1 MPAVFSPGEAE
12 TRPLHPEAIVYT
24 NAQKVADLLG
34 IGPGE
39 AVLVGADSAT
49 DGVFVTG
56 NDFREHGFS
65 AGDTIFIYSDDD
77 PLGIEKKIS
86 APTTHT
92 TGVKLPFESGT
103 VTAAT
108 YTVAKNTY
116 VQNTAS
122 FTDKRRGVTKA
133 HVEQRIKEI
142 QDRIDNYTHN
152 AWRPYLVVAEYIN
165 FDTYKPYRRRY
176 FTDYVGTAPLLF
188 RNVQQILR
196 IEMWQGENYREIGS
210 AEARIEII
218 NEDQLAG
225 EKIYL
230 ALSNG
235 SIATLEEGSDA
246 TNKWRADFDKV
257 STAQNLADLINRED
271 RVSKTAVE
279 FTPTF
284 TLEGSTDNIAVHNEA
299 LASANSDYGNGKLK
313 VTSMRQTK
321 GGEGL
326 QIAATDLENLQI
338 SQTAN
343 RTTTTAIGYYT
354 TGLTAVSSPL
364 TVASYPAPDTSLT
377 VNGYLG
383 SFTTVVLQSGANN
396 PASSFTTGQSVFTA
410 GGALMG
416 VISSFGGAA
425 GGYQITFAEAIP
437 SGNRPGTGEVIHDF
451 LKVLLA
457 STDRPIANAGYL
469 SSGDSSPIH
478 DSNGDAYGTVVTAN
492 DSTPALT
499 FSSPVAKLSAG
510 ATLFNQFYLKTT
522 GSKSHTFSSGDKIYT
537 LSGTEVATFSS
548 FVGDHIRVS
557 TSTTYTGALA
567 YPGIRS
573 DSSSTEF
580 SFASTDGWPKKGIF
594 MIVNGTA
601 TRVFSYTGVGAD
613 KKSLTG
619 VAVLGGSAA
628 LTQLDTEGV
637 EVSQYFFQSDIGA
650 FSDAGGD
657 QGRLKDWWLDHEM
670 GIIYFNNSY
679 PFFEFN
685 AIKASYIYGERYL
698 EKAIE
703 EAATKLVAVDLIM
716 ADDRSVLI
724 PEGSQNITLAQKAE
738 MWKKEANSIL
748 TRYKEVVVFE

>member
-1 MPAVFSPGEAE
+1 MPAVFSPGEVE
-12 TRPLHPEAIVYT
+12 TRPLHPEEIVYT

-122 FTDKRRGVTKA
+122 FTAKRRGVTKG
-133 HVEQRIKEI
+133 HVEQRIKEV

-152 AWRPYLVVAEYIN
+152 AWRPYIVAAEYIN

-188 RNVQQILR
+188 RNVQQVLR

-210 AEARIEII
+210 AEARLEIV
-218 NEDQLAG
+218 DYTALA
-225 EKIYL
+225 
-230 ALSNG
+230 
-235 SIATLEEGSDA
+235 SDA
-246 TNKWRADFDKV
+246 VYMSPGGGGFAKLAVGTEPQQWDARFDKV
-257 STAQNLADLINRED
+257 TAAQNLADLINHED
-271 RVSKTAVE
+271 RTGRGTVAFDTTAS
-279 FTPTF
+279 FASPDGTTF
-284 TLEGSTDNIAVHNEA
+284 TLPDASTSTGSRSMFVNHEF
-299 LASANSDYGNGKLK
+299 LATANSDYGNGKLK
-313 VTSMRQTK
+313 ITSMRQTK
-321 GGEGL
+321 GGESAS
-326 QIAATDLENLQI
+326 IAVSDSTNLAI
-338 SQTAN
+338 SQT
-343 RTTTTAIGYYT
+343 TS
-354 TGLTAVSSPL
+354 VE
-364 TVASYPAPDTSLT
+364 VASGTIAGIAGAYTIT
-377 VNGYLG
+377 
-383 SFTTVVLQSGANN
+383 FTDS
-396 PASSFTTGQSVFTA
+396 SSF
-410 GGALMG
+410 LDYG
-416 VISSFGGAA
+416 VISAVKGDGSTVVI
-425 GGYQITFAEAIP
+425 GY
-437 SGNRPGTGEVIHDF
+437 R
-451 LKVLLA
+451 
-457 STDRPIANAGYL
+457 AN
-469 SSGDSSPIH
+469 S
-478 DSNGDAYGTVVTAN
+478 GTVL
-492 DSTPALT
+492 SQGIKLHGT
-499 FSSPVAKLSAG
+499 FSDD
-510 ATLFNQFYLKTT
+510 T
-522 GSKSHTFSSGDKIYT
+522 
-537 LSGTEVATFSS
+537 
-548 FVGDHIRVS
+548 
-557 TSTTYTGALA
+557 A
-567 YPGIRS
+567 Y
-573 DSSSTEF
+573 D
-580 SFASTDGWPKKGIF
+580 WVQHK
-594 MIVNGTA
+594 
-601 TRVFSYTGVGAD
+601 
-613 KKSLTG
+613 
-619 VAVLGGSAA
+619 
-628 LTQLDTEGV
+628 
-637 EVSQYFFQSDIGA
+637 FQSDIGA

>member
-1 MPAVFSPGEAE
+1 MPAVFSPGEVE
-12 TRPLHPEAIVYT
+12 TRPLHPEEIVYT

-34 IGPGE
+34 VGPGE

-65 AGDTIFIYSDDD
+65 TGDTIFIYSDDD

-122 FTDKRRGVTKA
+122 FTAKRRGVTKA
-133 HVEQRIKEI
+133 HVEQRIKEV

-152 AWRPYLVVAEYIN
+152 AWRPYIVAAEYIN

-210 AEARIEII
+210 AEARLEIV
-218 NEDQLAG
+218 DYTALA
-225 EKIYL
+225 
-230 ALSNG
+230 
-235 SIATLEEGSDA
+235 SDA
-246 TNKWRADFDKV
+246 VYMSPGGGGFAKLAVGTGTQQWDATFDKV
-257 STAQNLADLINRED
+257 TAAQNLADLINHED
-271 RVSKTAVE
+271 RTGRGTVAFDTTAS
-279 FTPTF
+279 FASPDGTTF
-284 TLEGSTDNIAVHNEA
+284 TLPDASTSTGSRSMFVNHEF
-299 LASANSDYGNGKLK
+299 LATANSDYGNGKLK
-313 VTSMRQTK
+313 ITSMRQTK
-321 GGEGL
+321 GGESAS
-326 QIAATDLENLQI
+326 IAVSDSTNLAI
-338 SQTAN
+338 SQT
-343 RTTTTAIGYYT
+343 TS
-354 TGLTAVSSPL
+354 VE
-364 TVASYPAPDTSLT
+364 VASGVIDATPGVGA
-377 VNGYLG
+377 
-383 SFTTVVLQSGANN
+383 FTITFANTADEDN
-396 PASSFTTGQSVFTA
+396 RASSFLDYGIVRGVNPE
-410 GGALMG
+410 GG
-416 VISSFGGAA
+416 VCII
-425 GGYQITFAEAIP
+425 GY
-437 SGNRPGTGEVIHDF
+437 R
-451 LKVLLA
+451 
-457 STDRPIANAGYL
+457 AN
-469 SSGDSSPIH
+469 S
-478 DSNGDAYGTVVTAN
+478 GTVL
-492 DSTPALT
+492 SQGILLHGT
-499 FSSPVAKLSAG
+499 FSDDD
-510 ATLFNQFYLKTT
+510 
-522 GSKSHTFSSGDKIYT
+522 TFD
-537 LSGTEVATFSS
+537 
-548 FVGDHIRVS
+548 
-557 TSTTYTGALA
+557 
-567 YPGIRS
+567 
-573 DSSSTEF
+573 
-580 SFASTDGWPKKGIF
+580 W
-594 MIVNGTA
+594 
-601 TRVFSYTGVGAD
+601 
-613 KKSLTG
+613 
-619 VAVLGGSAA
+619 
-628 LTQLDTEGV
+628 TQHK
-637 EVSQYFFQSDIGA
+637 FQSDIGA